1 MYSDDMP
8 DGADIVF
15 NTNKHT
21 GTPKMDVLKKI
32 QDDPDNPFGALI
44 KANGQ
49 SHYIDADGNEKLSAI
64 NKLKEEGDWDK
75 MSKNLSSQFLSKQPI
90 QLIKK
95 QLDLTYAD
103 AADEFSEICSLNNPT
118 VKRKLLLDF
127 ADECDSAA
135 VHLKAAALPRQS
147 TQVILPLNAMKETE
161 IFAPNY
167 RDGEKVV
174 LIRYPH
180 GGTFEIPEL
189 TVNNKNPTAV
199 SVLGKNIRD
208 AVGINPKVAERLS
221 GADFDGDQVVVIPTG
236 GRVKIQSTP
245 ALKDLKDFDP
255 KTDYSTEGKTGV
267 RLLAKGAATQRQMGE
282 ISNLI
287 TDMTLKGATEPE
299 IARAVKHSMV
309 VIDAAKHKL
318 DYLNANVEAVKL
330 LDEIRVISRPHGLDR
345 VFPVTKLEIPLDS
358 PENTKFTLGDTV
370 QTSLTSVNNQISAA
384 ILEKIEGLPKAH
396 NILKEAKENATQIM
410 TAATTGYITITRDEY
425 GSDTLYISNI
435 RDYTKAD
442 KLWKWNMNGLGYS
455 KDYGKTFGLAIT
467 MDGSIVADYITTGVL
482 NADVIRA
489 GTLKDYGGNFS
500 LDFETGKLTM
510 KKGSIDI
517 GGGNFTVDEEGNLT
531 ARRGTFAGTLAAAKG
546 TFSGTLVGVDGN
558 FKGVVQASDFLD
570 RAGNSMMDDERFKSK
585 YLSVYGLTV
594 TNGVRT
600 TFAVDSSGSVTIDG
614 KVTLS
619 AGSTINWASVTNQ
632 NLTSNPAYSLASTA
646 NANAATAKSA
656 ADDAYDEAS
665 AAWSRAN
672 KAYQDRCTDQNVF
685 DVLTSGGT
693 KFGIFSDSYSGRL
706 YINADYIRS
715 GTINADYIDLSCDY
729 GGFCKGHGSD
739 GQHTTY
745 GAMMYGSNGPGWE
758 PYIIQSIQLTQG
770 NHTPG
775 STDIYTV
782 TMTDGNKYNIAVY
795 NGLNGTGTGDVLGIH
810 FDLVL
815 PASGWSNGSITVA
828 ESRLVAAAKYKYL
841 IDAYEAS
848 REEYLE
854 CNVRP
859 KDISTTGFI
868 TFVNDTD
875 PIKDITVNIVRLEL
889 SVNAEEGGE

>member
-1 MYSDDMP
+1 MQYKEVA
-8 DGADIVF
+8 GGICA
-15 NTNKHT
+15 
-21 GTPKMDVLKKI
+21 PKGFAAAGVHCGIRANHSEKYDL
-32 QDDPDNPFGALI
+32 ALI
-44 KANGQ
+44 KADVRCAAAGVYTTNKVCGAPIKVDRAHLKDGYAQAIIVNSGNANTCAANGVALAEECCALVGKALNMDEKDVLPASTGVIGQ
-49 SHYIDADGNEKLSAI
+49 PMVIDPFARGIPAAAEKLAATAQGSTDAATAIMTTDTHKKEYAIQFELGGKVCTVGAIGKGSGMIAPNMATMLAFYTTDAAVSPALLEKAKAYLADLQFDNMELEVSA
-64 NKLKEEGDWDK
+64 
-75 MSKNLSSQFLSKQPI
+75 
-90 QLIKK
+90 
-95 QLDLTYAD
+95 LDL
-103 AADEFSEICSLNNPT
+103 
-118 VKRKLLLDF
+118 
-127 ADECDSAA
+127 
-135 VHLKAAALPRQS
+135 H
-147 TQVILPLNAMKETE
+147 
-161 IFAPNY
+161 
-167 RDGEKVV
+167 
-174 LIRYPH
+174 
-180 GGTFEIPEL
+180 
-189 TVNNKNPTAV
+189 
-199 SVLGKNIRD
+199 
-208 AVGINPKVAERLS
+208 
-221 GADFDGDQVVVIPTG
+221 
-236 GRVKIQSTP
+236 
-245 ALKDLKDFDP
+245 
-255 KTDYSTEGKTGV
+255 
-267 RLLAKGAATQRQMGE
+267 
-282 ISNLI
+282 
-287 TDMTLKGATEPE
+287 
-299 IARAVKHSMV
+299 
-309 VIDAAKHKL
+309 
-318 DYLNANVEAVKL
+318 YLYANVEAVKL

-358 PENTKFTLGDTV
+358 PENTQFTLGDTV

-500 LDFETGKLTM
+500 LDFESGKLTM

-517 GGGNFTVDEEGNLT
+517 GDGNFTVDEEGNLT

-758 PYIIQSIQLTQG
+758 PYIIVTNAGARISGSGADLVVSSGITMSEEPSYGSDLRIKNSIDYDLASYEAFFLALK
-770 NHTPG
+770 P
-775 STDIYTV
+775 STF
-782 TMTDGNKYNIAVY
+782 KYNK
-795 NGLNGTGTGDVLGIH
+795 GTSGRKH
-810 FDLVL
+810 F
-815 PASGWSNGSITVA
+815 
-828 ESRLVAAAKYKYL
+828 
-841 IDAYEAS
+841 
-848 REEYLE
+848 
-854 CNVRP
+854 
-859 KDISTTGFI
+859 GFI
-868 TFVNDTD
+868 AQDVEQAMLDTGLTSDQLAALVKD
-875 PIKDITVNIVRLEL
+875 PVKEILSDGITDYRYSIRYGEL
-889 SVNAEEGGE
+889 IALNTHMIQKLYQMVEELLQQKEG